1 MALSMTKSTKS
12 PEERR
17 KGEIRRQVLAAREAL
32 SAESRE
38 DFSRIIF
45 TRVMQAWEYQ
55 QAATVLLYAHF
66 RSEVQTD
73 RLLRATLAAGKRLVL
88 PRVNRAR
95 HELELY
101 LVTDPATQLVP
112 GTWEIPEPDPA
123 RCPRV
128 PLEEIGCVIAPG
140 VAFDPWGGR
149 TGYGGGFY
157 DRLLN
162 RLSPAQ
168 ARVCLGL
175 AFEAQI
181 IYEVPRGLFDAHV
194 GAVATELRLM
204 ENR

>member
-1 MALSMTKSTKS
+1 MTKPSRS
-12 PEERR
+12 PEEKR
-17 KGEIRRQVLAAREAL
+17 KWEIRRCIGAARDGL
-32 SAESRE
+32 SAEERE
-38 DFSRIIF
+38 DKSRIIF
-45 TRVMQAWEYQ
+45 TRVVQAWEYQ
-55 QAATVLLYAHF
+55 QAATVLAYAHF

-95 HELELY
+95 HELDLY
-101 LVTDPATQLVP
+101 LVTDPARQLVP
-112 GTWEIPEPDPA
+112 GAWDIPEPDPA
-123 RCPRV
+123 QCAAA
-128 PLEEIGCVIAPG
+128 PLEEIDCVIAPG

-162 RLSPAQ
+162 ALSPAQ

-175 AFEAQI
+175 AYEVQI
-181 IYEVPRGLFDAHV
+181 VHEVPRGLFDAHV
-194 GAVATELRLM
+194 GAVATELRLV

>member
-1 MALSMTKSTKS
+1 ML
-12 PEERR
+12 EERR
-17 KGEIRRQVLAAREAL
+17 KWLIRRQALRARDLL
-32 SAESRE
+32 SPE
-38 DFSRIIF
+38 DRADKSRIIF
-45 TRVMQAWEYQ
+45 TRVVQAWEFQ
-55 QAATVLLYAHF
+55 QAETVLAYAHF

-73 RLLRATLAAGKRLVL
+73 LLLQATLDAGKRLAL
-88 PRVNRAR
+88 PRVNRQR
-95 HELELY
+95 HELDLF

-112 GTWEIPEPDPA
+112 GCWDIPEPDA
-123 RCPRV
+123 AACPPV
-128 PLEEIGCVIAPG
+128 ALEEIGCVIAPG

-162 RLSPAQ
+162 QLSPEQ

-181 IYEVPRGLFDAHV
+181 FYEVPRALFDAHV
-194 GAVATELRLM
+194 GALATELRLM